1 MNTLTM
7 CCAKCLGLD
16 ADPAVQL
23 SVYGTPGP
31 QGSKK
36 AVGTRIG
43 KKGKPVPILMESSA
57 KVKPWRAAVAEAADE
72 CTPLVGALAAS
83 MIFTL
88 QPPLRMPKDR
98 VLPSCTPDLSK
109 LLRST
114 EDALKGTAWLD
125 DAQVVEYR
133 DTGKYY
139 PGQHPLA
146 LDAPGVVIRIW
157 KIGDTP

>member
-1 MNTLTM
+1 MNFPTT
-7 CCAKCLGLD
+7 CCARCLNLD
-16 ADPAVQL
+16 TDPAIQL
-23 SVYGTPGP
+23 AVSGTPGP

-36 AVGTRIG
+36 AVGTRAAKNG
-43 KKGKPVPILMESSA
+43 GRTPILVESSA
-57 KVKPWRAAVAEAADE
+57 KVKPWRAAVADAAAN
-72 CTPLVGALAAS
+72 CAPLAGALAAS

-88 QPPLRMPKDR
+88 QPPQRMPKGR

-114 EDALKGTAWLD
+114 EDALKGLAWLD

-146 LDAPGVVIRIW
+146 PAAPGVLIRIW
-157 KIGDTP
+157 TIGATP